1 MSGSENYCED
11 NSEGGPTGSRERT
24 CSFKQGGRSGRA
36 PLRRRH
42 LKREEESL
50 AKLCEKTAWQR
61 GRRVQRAR
69 GGRIRGRGR
78 GQGRARRWCDR
89 SGVNDRERERHRET
103 DTQTEIG
110 RPERRRWRCPC
121 LARFLIREMGVRL
134 PRLPRDTAGGEYKR
148 GQPGRTLIRGPL
160 PPPLSHSRLAS
171 HHKHGS
177 GDSLGSDQSERV
189 PSTQ

>member
-78 GQGRARRWCDR
+78 GQGQARRWCDR
-89 SGVNDRERERHRET
+89 SGVNDRERER
-103 DTQTEIG
+103 DT
-110 RPERRRWRCPC
+110 ERRTHRQKSADPRGGAGAVPAWPVFSSAKWVFGCPAFPGTQ
-121 LARFLIREMGVRL
+121 LAGSIKE
-134 PRLPRDTAGGEYKR
+134 AGR
-148 GQPGRTLIRGPL
+148 GGP
-160 PPPLSHSRLAS
+160 
-171 HHKHGS
+171 
-177 GDSLGSDQSERV
+177 
-189 PSTQ
+189 